1 MRQQTVLIYQEFSK
15 QIVVL
20 PLPCFMKLSRPLITI
35 LLIVVILLVV
45 KFIFFNSNSAKNLPS
60 PATPKNPAIP
70 VSGIVVQ
77 TEHLN
82 NNVFATGTVLAN
94 EEVELRPEASGK
106 IIQINFKEGTP
117 VSKGDLL
124 IKINDSDLL
133 AQLKKL
139 QLQIKLASEQEE
151 REKKLL
157 AINGVSQEEYDIAL
171 NQLNSLKADEE
182 YTHAQIAKTE
192 LRAPFTGIIGLKNV
206 SEGSY
211 VSPAQT
217 IAWLQQIDPVKIDF
231 SVPEKYGTIVH
242 KGDKISF
249 TSSNSRDTMSGEV
262 YAIQPRIDIATRTL
276 EIRALSPNKQG
287 KIIPGSFVK
296 VNLVLKQFDDA
307 IMVPTQAV
315 VPVLKGKNIF
325 VYRNGKAESQA
336 IETGIRTDTEIQI
349 LSGIHS
355 GDTIIITGLMQL
367 RGGMAVSLT
376 NVK

>member
-1 MRQQTVLIYQEFSK
+1 
-15 QIVVL
+15 
-20 PLPCFMKLSRPLITI
+20 MKLSRPLISI
-35 LLIVVILLVV
+35 ILIVVVLLVL
-45 KFIFFNSNSAKNLPS
+45 KFIFFNSNSAKNLP
-60 PATPKNPAIP
+60 PAATSKNPAIP
-70 VSGIVVQ
+70 VSGIIVH

-157 AINGVSQEEYDIAL
+157 TINGVSQEEYDIAL

-182 YTHAQIAKTE
+182 YTQAQIAKTE

-211 VSPAQT
+211 ASPSQS

-231 SVPEKYGTIVH
+231 SVPEKYGAIVH
-242 KGDKISF
+242 KGDKIIF
-249 TSSNSRDTMSGEV
+249 TASNSRDTMRGEV
-262 YAIQPRIDIATRTL
+262 YAIQPRIDVATRTL
-276 EIRALSPNKQG
+276 EIRALSPNKEG

-296 VNLVLKQFDDA
+296 VNLTLKQFSDA
-307 IMVPTQAV
+307 IMVPTQAI
-315 VPVLKGKNIF
+315 VPVLKGKTIF

-336 IETGIRTDTEIQI
+336 IETGIRTDTEVQVI
-349 LSGIHS
+349 SGIQP
-355 GDTIIITGLMQL
+355 GDTIITTGLMQL
-367 RGGMAVSLT
+367 RGGMTVNLT

>member
-1 MRQQTVLIYQEFSK
+1 
-15 QIVVL
+15 
-20 PLPCFMKLSRPLITI
+20 MKLSRPLITI